1 MYDFGDVIVVVM
13 FFIYN
18 WGSEFLYCGLV
29 RWRIGFDVVLGV
41 KFVIDKIN
49 ENSDIFLNK
58 RVGFFFFGYL
68 WWFID
73 NFWYYFR
80 VLVIW
85 VD

>member
-1 MYDFGDVIVVVM
+1 MYDLGDVIVVVM

-49 ENSDIFLNK
+49 EYSDIFLNK
-58 RVGFFFFGYL
+58 KVGFFFLDICDDLLIIFDIIL
-68 WWFID
+68 EF
-73 NFWYYFR
+73 
-80 VLVIW
+80 
-85 VD
+85 

>member
-29 RWRIGFDVVLGV
+29 RCRIGFDVVLGV

-58 RVGFFFFGYL
+58 KVGFFFLDICDDLLIIFDIIL
-68 WWFID
+68 EF
-73 NFWYYFR
+73 
-80 VLVIW
+80 
-85 VD
+85 